1 MFLDCFVA
9 RAPRNDGEVTEGNSM
24 IDHVSVGVRDLE
36 RAARFY
42 EQVLAP
48 LGLSRLVTRPA
59 TIGFGK
65 SYPEFWINL
74 RADMAKVAHDSGVHI
89 CLRARSTNDV
99 DAFHAAA
106 LAAGG
111 RSDGAP
117 GLRPHD
123 RVRYYAAFI
132 VDPDGN
138 RVEAVTFPADD
149 AKA

>member
-1 MFLDCFVA
+1 
-9 RAPRNDGEVTEGNSM
+9 M
-24 IDHVSVGVRDLE
+24 IDHVSVGVSDLE
-36 RAARFY
+36 RSARFY
-42 EQVLAP
+42 QAALAP
-48 LGLSRLVTRPA
+48 LGLARLVTRPA

-65 SYPEFWINL
+65 AYPEFWINW
-74 RADMAKVAHDSGVHI
+74 RPGMARVAPESGVHI
-89 CLRARSTNDV
+89 CLRAKAATEI

-111 RSDGAP
+111 SCDGAP

-138 RVEAVTFPADD
+138 RIEAVTFPGE
-149 AKA
+149 

>member
-1 MFLDCFVA
+1 
-9 RAPRNDGEVTEGNSM
+9 M

-42 EQVLAP
+42 EPTLAA
-48 LGLSRLVTRPA
+48 LGLNRLVTRPA

-65 SYPEFWINL
+65 AYPEFWINL
-74 RADMAKVAHDSGVHI
+74 RATMAQVAHESGTHI
-89 CLRARSTNDV
+89 CLRAKTTAEV

-106 LAAGG
+106 LASGG
-111 RSDGAP
+111 LSDGTP

-132 VDPDGN
+132 LDPDGN
-138 RVEAVTFPADD
+138 RIEAVTFPSE
-149 AKA
+149 